1 MINSQLL
8 EVKIVLIGNIFTG
21 KSQFFSKIKPKNLSS
36 ESSPICDIYSIVRK
50 CNEKIVKINV
60 VDTNGSRHF
69 DE

>member
-8 EVKIVLIGNIFTG
+8 ELKIVFIGNIFTG
-21 KSQFFSKIKPKNLSS
+21 KSQFFNKIKPKIISS

-50 CNEKIVKINV
+50 CKEKIVKINI